1 MSYMSRLWMATSVA
15 VVNSHSD
22 QGGQKLKS
30 GLKSINHLK
39 KRFFSGGSGGRVP
52 DATDVRPL
60 SAVMSSEIGGA
71 PGGDQR
77 RQSEESLRQ
86 VMYLNCWGQ
95 G

>member
-30 GLKSINHLK
+30 GLKSINHGK
-39 KRFFSGGSGGRVP
+39 KRFFSGGHVP
-52 DATDVRPL
+52 DAADLRPF
-60 SAVMSSEIGGA
+60 SAVMDSEIEGVL
-71 PGGDQR
+71 GGDQR
-77 RQSEESLRQ
+77 RQLEESLHQ